1 MKSKILLHSIIVLL
15 MLPQFKS
22 ECQVS
27 ISNTSS
33 PPDPSAM
40 LDIKGSEKGLLVPR
54 MTNVQRTAISNPA
67 NALLIYQTDTPTGF
81 YFNQGSPVIPIWK
94 LLSSDAIS
102 DCESRIPI
110 SALPFDIIESG
121 SYYLT
126 QTIDAGGSNGITIT
140 ASNVTLDLNG
150 YTLLSDGSGTSSAV
164 FCNASITNLVIRN
177 GIISNWGGYGINGVS
192 ASHCNIADMQVS
204 GCNLSGVSVGI
215 NSRIENCTATNN
227 TFDGINANNQGQ
239 VINCIASNN
248 GTDGIDVNASSIVS
262 TCVAFDN
269 SANGIE
275 ASNTSEITNC
285 VANNNAEDG
294 IEVATGGII
303 NSCNASS
310 NGENG
315 FDIGSG
321 SNIKNSTARANTQNG
336 FKLNSDVLA
345 NNNSADNNILSG
357 FLLTGND
364 ARLDNNHSTDNSQ
377 NGFQATLSNNV
388 FIRNTTSGNA
398 ATAFNITAG
407 NTVGTILTTG
417 TLNSNT
423 NPFANISF

>member
-1 MKSKILLHSIIVLL
+1 MKSKIHLHSIIVLL
-15 MLPQFKS
+15 ILFQFRGN
-22 ECQVS
+22 CQVS

-54 MTNVQRTAISNPA
+54 MTSIQRAGITDPA
-67 NALLIYQTDTPTGF
+67 NALLIYQTDSPVGF
-81 YFNQGSPVIPIWK
+81 YFNQGSPVTPSWK
-94 LLSSDAIS
+94 LLSSDPLS

-110 SALPFDIIESG
+110 SSLPFTITESG

-126 QTIDAGGSNGITIT
+126 ESIDAGGSNGITIS

-150 YTLLSDGSGTSSAV
+150 YTLLSDGSGPLSAV
-164 FCNASITNLVIRN
+164 YCNASISNLVIRN
-177 GIISNWGGYGINGVS
+177 GIISNWGGHGINGVN
-192 ASHCNIADMQVS
+192 ASHCNITDMQIS
-204 GCNLSGVSVGI
+204 DCKLTGVSVGI

-227 TFDGINANNQGQ
+227 LFDGINTKNQGL

-248 GTDGIDVNASSIVS
+248 GTEGIDVNANSIVS
-262 TCVAFDN
+262 TCVVSN
-269 SANGIE
+269 NGANGIE
-275 ASNTSEITNC
+275 ASTKSEVTHCIANDNT
-285 VANNNAEDG
+285 EDG
-294 IEVATGGII
+294 IEVAAGGMI
-303 NSCNASS
+303 NSCNANS

-315 FDIGSG
+315 FDISSG
-321 SNIKNSTARANTQNG
+321 SNIRNSTARANTQNG
-336 FKLNSDVLA
+336 YKLNSDVFA
-345 NNNSADNNILSG
+345 SNNSADNNILSG

-364 ARLDNNHSTDNSQ
+364 ARLDNNHSTDNIQ

-388 FIRNTTSGNA
+388 FIRNTTSGNS